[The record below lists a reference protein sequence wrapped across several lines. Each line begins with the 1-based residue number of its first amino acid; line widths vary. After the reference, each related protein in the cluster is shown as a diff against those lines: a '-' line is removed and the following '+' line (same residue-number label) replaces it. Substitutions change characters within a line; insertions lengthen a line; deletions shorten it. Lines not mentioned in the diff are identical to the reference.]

1 MANSDLDYDF
11 DDIDIS
17 DREGSSRRSRNSG
30 SRGARRRKKAGR
42 RKKRGHILSKIL
54 PPFIAI
60 ALIAAVVFWGLKTG
74 LFDSFSYSTKEEDL
88 FAYFGASDNDTAVV
102 VVNGEP
108 TEGRIRVVNGHL
120 YMPYTDIKS
129 LYTDR
134 FFYEIS
140 ENSVKYT
147 TEADTTVTVV
157 GENGYTNASGMVST
171 DHAPVIKEGSGEEE
185 QLLMSLDY
193 LKLFIN
199 MSANLFGGNGEPYRA
214 EIKTAWGNKNTA
226 SVTKDHALRT
236 GEDKKSNILKE
247 LKEGDTV
254 TVLDEGDAS
263 GDWMRVQTEDLIS
276 GYAEKRYIG
285 TVSETA
291 ETPVNDVPE
300 ERFTSLTSD
309 TPIVLMWHSIA
320 GAAGNDTIYS
330 ALEGTR
336 GIDVLAPTWFS
347 VAGADG
353 TVSSIAS
360 ADYVNTAHS
369 RGIKVWAAF
378 DDFNSDISVS
388 MYELLNDPARRAS
401 MISSVISK
409 AGEAGVDGIN
419 VDFER
424 ISQDSGEAF
433 IQFIRELSI
442 ECHKNGLV
450 VSVDNYVPRA
460 YNTFYHRKEQG
471 IFTDYVIIMGYDE
484 TYAGSAKAG
493 SVASINYVKEG
504 IEETIKEV
512 PNYKVINGLPFY
524 TRVWEETPKTDEE
537 IAASDASGEFIPY
550 NLSVL
555 ATPSL
560 KQEEE
565 LLANYHAVPTWDQTT
580 MQNYA
585 TWSIGEKT
593 YEVWLE
599 DAASLTAKL
608 EFMKA
613 FELGGAAGW
622 EISLAAPYVWDVL
635 EQYY

>member
-1 MANSDLDYDF
+1 MGNSGLDYDF
-11 DDIDIS
+11 DDVDLS
-17 DREGSSRRSRNSG
+17 SHGGSSGGLRGSG
-30 SRGARRRKKAGR
+30 GRRRRKVK
-42 RKKRGHILSKIL
+42 RKKKRRVLSKIL

-60 ALIAAVVFWGLKTG
+60 ALIAAVVAIGLKTG

-88 FAYFGASDNDTAVV
+88 FAYFGASDNETAVV
-102 VVNGEP
+102 VLNGEP
-108 TEGRIRVVNGHL
+108 TEGRIRVIDGHL
-120 YMPYTDIKS
+120 YMPLSDIKS

-140 ENSVKYT
+140 ENSLKYT
-147 TEADTTVTVV
+147 TEAGTTVTVV
-157 GENGYTNASGMVST
+157 GKSGYVNASGMVDT
-171 DHAPVIKEGSGEEE
+171 DYMPAVKEGSGEEE
-185 QLLMSLDY
+185 QILLSLDY

-199 MSANLFGGNGEPYRA
+199 MSADLFGGEGEPYRV
-214 EIKTAWGNKNTA
+214 EIKTAWGSKSTA
-226 SVTKDHALRT
+226 AVSKDHALRT
-236 GEDKKSNILKE
+236 AEDKKSNILKE

-254 TVLDEGDAS
+254 TVLDSEGGAS
-263 GDWMRVQTEDLIS
+263 GDWLRVQTEDLIS
-276 GYAEKRYIG
+276 GYAEKRYLG
-285 TVSETA
+285 PVSETA

-300 ERFTSLTSD
+300 EIFTSLTLD
-309 TPIVLMWHSIA
+309 TPVVLMWHSIA
-320 GAAGNDTIYS
+320 GVAGNDTIYS

-336 GIDVLAPTWFS
+336 GIDVLSPTWFS

-353 TVSSIAS
+353 SVSDIGSTS
-360 ADYVNTAHS
+360 YVSTAHS
-369 RGIKVWAAF
+369 KGIKVWAAF

-388 MYELLNDPARRAS
+388 MYELLNDPAKRAN
-401 MISSVISK
+401 MISSVIGRAK
-409 AGEAGVDGIN
+409 ELGIDGIN

-424 ISQDSGEAF
+424 ISSDSGEAF

-450 VSVDNYVPRA
+450 VSVDNYVPKA

-471 IFTDYVIIMGYDE
+471 VFADYVVIMGYDE

-512 PNYKVINGLPFY
+512 PNNKVINGLPFY

-537 IAASDASGEFIPY
+537 IAASDTSGEFIPY

-560 KQEEE
+560 KQEDE
-565 LLANYHAVPTWDQTT
+565 LLANYHATATWDQTT

-585 TWSIGEKT
+585 TWTIGEKT